1 MILIVNAHFV
11 WILRKKLPLW
21 NPARC
26 GIQGAGGRARGRPR
40 AVGARETDR
49 DEGA

>member
-26 GIQGAGGRARGRPR
+26 GIQVESSSWLFQEKAFFKNLLAGFF
-40 AVGARETDR
+40 
-49 DEGA
+49 